1 MIPDDWVRCKLGNL
15 AKIKTGGTP
24 KRMEPHYWGGDI
36 PWMSSGEIH
45 KRYINDTKEF
55 ITEDGL
61 KSSNACLLPQET
73 VMIALNGQG
82 RTRGTVAILRTPVTC
97 NQSLA
102 GFIAHNNILNADY
115 LFFYLDSK
123 YQSLRDL
130 SGDNGRNGLNLKLL
144 REIEID
150 LPSLPEQKKIAAI
163 LSSVDDAIQATQA
176 VIDQTRTVKQGLLHE
191 LLTLGIGHTRFKQ
204 SEIGEIPEEWEVM
217 TVNEIVSL
225 MKSGLSR
232 RIVPQDI
239 GIPVLI
245 SGNIQNGKLDTK
257 ELKFWYEKDPQGARV
272 GDYILKDGD
281 ILLCFINSLKQI
293 GKLCIYEDIGRSA
306 IYTTNLFRIQL
317 KQTYSPNFGY
327 YIFSAPFFQ
336 KEIDLITKPAVNQAS
351 FTKAD
356 FLRILIP
363 IPPKEERD
371 KVVKI
376 LESVDYNL
384 ETAQI
389 QLRTV
394 QKLKR
399 GLMQDLLTGRVRVKP
414 DEVNTT

>member
-1 MIPDDWVRCKLGNL
+1 MPEPLGRACIFPGVEKPSISVVDVCIIHIGKNVDRVWLTATINSQHFRGEIVSRSSGTTRTRISRKNL
-15 AKIKTGGTP
+15 AQIKI
-24 KRMEPHYWGGDI
+24 
-36 PWMSSGEIH
+36 
-45 KRYINDTKEF
+45 
-55 ITEDGL
+55 
-61 KSSNACLLPQET
+61 LLPQFE
-73 VMIALNGQG
+73 
-82 RTRGTVAILRTPVTC
+82 
-97 NQSLA
+97 
-102 GFIAHNNILNADY
+102 
-115 LFFYLDSK
+115 
-123 YQSLRDL
+123 
-130 SGDNGRNGLNLKLL
+130 
-144 REIEID
+144 
-150 LPSLPEQKKIAAI
+150 EQQKIADI

-176 VIDQTRTVKQGLLHE
+176 VIDQTQRVKQGLMQQ
-191 LLTLGIGHTRFKQ
+191 LLTRGIGHNRFKQ
-204 SEIGEIPEEWEVM
+204 TEIGEIPEKWEVM

-245 SGNIQNGKLDTK
+245 SGNIQNGKLDIK

-399 GLMQDLLTGRVRVKP
+399 GLMQDLLTGRVRVKL
-414 DEVNTT
+414 DGEATT

>member
-1 MIPDDWVRCKLGNL
+1 MIPNDWVRCKLGKL
-15 AKIKTGGTP
+15 AKVKTGGTP
-24 KRMEPHYWGGDI
+24 RRMEPHYWGGDI

-61 KSSNACLLPQET
+61 KSSNACLLPQGT

-102 GFIAHNNILNADY
+102 GFITHNNILNANY

-130 SGDNGRNGLNLKLL
+130 SGDHGRNGLNLKLL
-144 REIEID
+144 REIEIY
-150 LPSLPEQKKIAAI
+150 LPPLPEQEKIAAI

-176 VIDQTRTVKQGLLHE
+176 VIDQTRRVKQGLMQQ
-191 LLTLGIGHTRFKQ
+191 LLTRGIGHTRYKET
-204 SEIGEIPEEWEVM
+204 EIGEIPEEWEVM
-217 TVNEIVSL
+217 KTSDIVAL

-245 SGNIQNGKLDTK
+245 SGNIQDGKLDAK

-272 GDYILKDGD
+272 NDYILQDGD
-281 ILLCFINSLKQI
+281 ILLCFINSLSQI
-293 GKLCIYEDIGRSA
+293 GKLCLYEDIGRPA

-317 KQTYSPNFGY
+317 KQQYSSKFAY

-336 KEIDLITKPAVNQAS
+336 REIDLITKPAVNQAS

-356 FLRILIP
+356 FSRILVP
-363 IPPKEERD
+363 IPQKEERE
-371 KVVKI
+371 KI
-376 LESVDYNL
+376 VEILNSVNLSL
-384 ETAQI
+384 ETEQV
-389 QLRTV
+389 QLKRM
-394 QKLKR
+394 QKMKR
-399 GLMQDLLTGRVRVKP
+399 GLMQDLLTGRVRVKL
-414 DEVNTT
+414 DGDVTT

>member
-1 MIPDDWVRCKLGNL
+1 M
-15 AKIKTGGTP
+15 
-24 KRMEPHYWGGDI
+24 
-36 PWMSSGEIH
+36 
-45 KRYINDTKEF
+45 
-55 ITEDGL
+55 
-61 KSSNACLLPQET
+61 
-73 VMIALNGQG
+73 
-82 RTRGTVAILRTPVTC
+82 
-97 NQSLA
+97 
-102 GFIAHNNILNADY
+102 
-115 LFFYLDSK
+115 
-123 YQSLRDL
+123 
-130 SGDNGRNGLNLKLL
+130 
-144 REIEID
+144 
-150 LPSLPEQKKIAAI
+150 
-163 LSSVDDAIQATQA
+163 
-176 VIDQTRTVKQGLLHE
+176 
-191 LLTLGIGHTRFKQ
+191 
-204 SEIGEIPEEWEVM
+204 
-217 TVNEIVSL
+217 
-225 MKSGLSR
+225 
-232 RIVPQDI
+232 
-239 GIPVLI
+239 
-245 SGNIQNGKLDTK
+245 
-257 ELKFWYEKDPQGARV
+257 KFWHEKDPQGARV

-389 QLRTV
+389 QLKTV

-399 GLMQDLLTGRVRVKP
+399 GLMQDLLTGRVRVKL
-414 DEVNTT
+414 DGDATI